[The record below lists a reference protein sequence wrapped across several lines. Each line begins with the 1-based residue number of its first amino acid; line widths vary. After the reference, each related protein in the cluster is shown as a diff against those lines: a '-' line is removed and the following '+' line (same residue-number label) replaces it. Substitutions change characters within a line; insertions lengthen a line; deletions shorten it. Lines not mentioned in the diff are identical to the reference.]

1 MSVPVSPTPSS
12 TTISGSRAVPLTEL
26 AEKSQIVLSDKPRL
40 INVTHQIPYACTLL
54 DRTAHASP
62 SINGGTSSGLTPGA
76 GSPPANR
83 RSSYIALRQQHQ
95 ATVAAAA
102 AAAVAQ
108 QQQQQQQ
115 SQAAGGGN
123 GSDPSSPV
131 GGCGYRPGAHEDGD
145 CLLEGR
151 RGHSALY
158 SGIMSLREDLETIQI
173 GWVGELADQDG
184 YVVPSKNLNE
194 SHKQAMKEKLWQK
207 DKVVPIFLDD
217 SRAAGHYEGYCKSG
231 KSLSLALFFSL
242 VLWPLFH
249 YILWDEATDG
259 RIEKKSWDDYVFV
272 NQQFADAI
280 VEQYQTGDIV
290 WIHDYHLMLVPHMLR
305 QKLPGAAIGVFIHAP
320 FPSSEI
326 FRCLPKRVEILNGLL
341 GANQIGFQ
349 TYSYARHFISC
360 CTRVNGYES
369 TPRGVDAMGS
379 TVWVGTFPIGI
390 DAERV
395 ERQRK
400 AAGVLPKMDA
410 IRKTYKGKR
419 IIVGRDK
426 LDLVKGVQQKL
437 QAFEKFLND
446 YPEMQGEVVLI
457 QVTSPP
463 LVENPKLEAKI
474 AELVAHINGTYG
486 SLNFTPV
493 HHYHQHIDR
502 DEYYALLS
510 VADIGLI
517 TSVRDGMNTTSLEY
531 IMCQSENHG
540 PLILSE
546 FTGTAGSLGGA
557 LMVNPWDY
565 QGVAK
570 VIYDALNLSEEY
582 KLLRHNQLHKHVLSH
597 TAQFWAKNF
606 IAELTLNVG
615 TGEQSAPTPYLDL
628 YTITDQ
634 YHKAKKRL
642 LMFDYDGTL
651 TPIRKTPG
659 AAVPQEH
666 MLKALTALC
675 ADPKNIVWVI
685 SGRDQKVLEDWLGH
699 IPNLGFSAEHGSF
712 MRQPGGQKWINLT
725 ESLDMGWKNDVIEI
739 FTYYTERT
747 QGSFTWH
754 YRMADP
760 EFGAFQAK
768 ECQNH
773 LENAVLSKLPVE
785 ILVGKKNLEVRPTI
799 VNKGEIVKRLLAQHP
814 EVEFVMCAGDDK
826 TDEDMFRALV
836 GPNNNHNNSNNAAA
850 AARRNSNTVV
860 EPYSDKLVAETAE
873 KIANATLAHSW
884 EHSPVM
890 PHLKL
895 SSSHLINGLAPGV
908 QDATHL
914 VPPHPAGTHP
924 TVDNTSTSTS
934 SSGSSSLAPSSSS
947 AGGLSR
953 SSISSQGS
961 TGSFSGSSNSNSN
974 RFSVTIGHALKKTLA
989 NWHVTSPEE
998 LIRVLGILSGA
1009 VDS

>member
-1 MSVPVSPTPSS
+1 MSMPVSPAPSS
-12 TTISGSRAVPLTEL
+12 TTINGGSRVVPLSEL
-26 AEKSQIVLSDKPRL
+26 AETSQIILSDKPRL
-40 INVTHQIPYACTLL
+40 INVTHQIPYACTLI
-54 DRTAHASP
+54 DRTAHYSP
-62 SINGGTSSGLTPGA
+62 SINGSGLGGSGSGGLGSPSSS

-83 RSSYIALRQQHQ
+83 RSSYISLRQQHQ
-95 ATVAAAA
+95 AAVAAAA
-102 AAAVAQ
+102 AAKSLASSGATAGTDPTTTG
-108 QQQQQQQ
+108 
-115 SQAAGGGN
+115 AAT
-123 GSDPSSPV
+123 PEATTATTPA
-131 GGCGYRPGAHEDGD
+131 PGAHEDGD
-145 CLLEGR
+145 CTLEGR

-158 SGIMSLREDLETIQI
+158 SGIMSLRKDLETIQI

-184 YVVPSKNLNE
+184 YIVPSKNLNE
-194 SHKQAMKEKLWQK
+194 SHKRAMKEKLWAK

-217 SRAAGHYEGYCKSG
+217 SRAAGHYEGYCKS
-231 KSLSLALFFSL
+231 

-280 VEQYQTGDIV
+280 FEQYQTGDIV
-290 WIHDYHLMLVPHMLR
+290 WIHDYHLLLVPHMLR

-400 AAGVLPKMDA
+400 AAEVLPKMDA

-463 LVENPKLEAKI
+463 LVESPKLEAKI
-474 AELVAHINGTYG
+474 AEQVAHINGTYG

-531 IMCQSENHG
+531 IMYQQENHG

-546 FTGTAGSLGGA
+546 FTGTAGSLSGA
-557 LMVNPWDY
+557 MMVNPWDY

-570 VIYDALNLSEEY
+570 VIYDALNLSEED
-582 KLLRHNQLHKHVLSH
+582 KISRHNQLHKHVITH
-597 TAQFWAKNF
+597 TAQYWAKTF
-606 IAELTLNVG
+606 IAELILNVG
-615 TGEQSAPTPYLDL
+615 TGEQSTPTPYLDL
-628 YTITDQ
+628 PIITDQ

-642 LMFDYDGTL
+642 LMFDYD
-651 TPIRKTPG
+651 
-659 AAVPQEH
+659 
-666 MLKALTALC
+666 
-675 ADPKNIVWVI
+675 
-685 SGRDQKVLEDWLGH
+685 
-699 IPNLGFSAEHGSF
+699 
-712 MRQPGGQKWINLT
+712 
-725 ESLDMGWKNDVIEI
+725 
-739 FTYYTERT
+739 
-747 QGSFTWH
+747 
-754 YRMADP
+754 
-760 EFGAFQAK
+760 
-768 ECQNH
+768 
-773 LENAVLSKLPVE
+773 
-785 ILVGKKNLEVRPTI
+785 
-799 VNKGEIVKRLLAQHP
+799 
-814 EVEFVMCAGDDK
+814 
-826 TDEDMFRALV
+826 
-836 GPNNNHNNSNNAAA
+836 
-850 AARRNSNTVV
+850 
-860 EPYSDKLVAETAE
+860 
-873 KIANATLAHSW
+873 
-884 EHSPVM
+884 
-890 PHLKL
+890 
-895 SSSHLINGLAPGV
+895 
-908 QDATHL
+908 
-914 VPPHPAGTHP
+914 
-924 TVDNTSTSTS
+924 
-934 SSGSSSLAPSSSS
+934 
-947 AGGLSR
+947 
-953 SSISSQGS
+953 
-961 TGSFSGSSNSNSN
+961 
-974 RFSVTIGHALKKTLA
+974 
-989 NWHVTSPEE
+989 
-998 LIRVLGILSGA
+998 
-1009 VDS
+1009 

>member
-1 MSVPVSPTPSS
+1 MSSITFHSSSS
-12 TTISGSRAVPLTEL
+12 TNSLSTPRAVPLTEL
-26 AEKSQIVLSDKPRL
+26 AETAQIVLSAKPRL
-40 INVTHQIPYACTLL
+40 INVTHQIPYACTVV
-54 DRTAHASP
+54 DRTSSSNTHAS
-62 SINGGTSSGLTPGA
+62 SGT
-76 GSPPANR
+76 GSPPNR
-83 RSSYIALRQQHQ
+83 RSSYIAPRQQASQ
-95 ATVAAAA
+95 PLGTDGSTDAT
-102 AAAVAQ
+102 
-108 QQQQQQQ
+108 
-115 SQAAGGGN
+115 SC
-123 GSDPSSPV
+123 SSHP
-131 GGCGYRPGAHEDGD
+131 DGD
-145 CLLEGR
+145 CILEQR

-158 SGIMSLREDLETIQI
+158 SGIMSLRNDLETIQI

-184 YVVPSKNLNE
+184 YVVPSNKLTE
-194 SHKQAMKEKLWQK
+194 SHRLAMKEKLWNK
-207 DKVVPIFLDD
+207 EKVVPIFLED
-217 SRAAGHYEGYCKSG
+217 SRAAGHYEGYCKTG
-231 KSLSLALFFSL
+231 KSLSWSLPFF
-242 VLWPLFH
+242 LWPLFH

-259 RIEKKSWDDYVFV
+259 RIEKKNWDDYVFV

-280 VEQYQTGDIV
+280 VEQYKPGDIV
-290 WIHDYHLMLVPHMLR
+290 WIHDYHLLLVPHMLR
-305 QKLPGAAIGVFIHAP
+305 QKLPSAAIGVFIHAP

-369 TPRGVDAMGS
+369 TPRGVDALGS

-400 AAGVLPKMDA
+400 APGVLPKMDA

-446 YPEMQGEVVLI
+446 YPDMQGEVVLI

-463 LVENPKLEAKI
+463 LVENSKLEAKI

-531 IMCQSENHG
+531 IMCQQENHG

-557 LMVNPWDY
+557 MMVNPWDY

-570 VIYDALNLSEEY
+570 VIYDALHLSEAD
-582 KLLRHNQLHKHVLSH
+582 KLVRHNQLHKHVLSH
-597 TAQFWAKNF
+597 TAQYWAKNF
-606 IAELTLNVG
+606 ISELILNVG
-615 TGEQSAPTPYLDL
+615 TWDQSTPTPYLDL
-628 YTITDQ
+628 SVITDR
-634 YHKAKKRL
+634 YRKAKKRL

-666 MLKALTALC
+666 MLKALTALA
-675 ADPKNIVWVI
+675 ADPKNIVWII
-685 SGRDQKVLEDWLGH
+685 SGRDQKVLEEWLGD
-699 IPNLGFSAEHGSF
+699 IENLGFSAEHGSF
-712 MRQPGGQKWINLT
+712 MRQPGSKKWVNLT
-725 ESLDMGWKNDVIEI
+725 ESMDMGWKNDVIEI

-747 QGSFTWH
+747 QGSFIEHKRSSLTWH

-785 ILVGKKNLEVRPTI
+785 ILVGKKNLEVRPTM

-814 EVEFVMCAGDDK
+814 DVEFVACAGDDK
-826 TDEDMFRALV
+826 TDEDMFRAMA
-836 GPNNNHNNSNNAAA
+836 GQSNSQANNN
-850 AARRNSNTVV
+850 RREQNNTVV
-860 EPYSDKLVAETAE
+860 ESYNDDLMAETAA
-873 KIANATLAHSW
+873 KIAQATL
-884 EHSPVM
+884 EHS
-890 PHLKL
+890 H
-895 SSSHLINGLAPGV
+895 S
-908 QDATHL
+908 
-914 VPPHPAGTHP
+914 P
-924 TVDNTSTSTS
+924 TVPHAHVHGHANGQTNGYIAHHGAHLHPPTPTTP
-934 SSGSSSLAPSSSS
+934 APQTPSSSS
-947 AGGLSR
+947 TSTTSPRGAAGEHF
-953 SSISSQGS
+953 SI
-961 TGSFSGSSNSNSN
+961 
-974 RFSVTIGHALKKTLA
+974 TIGHALKKTLA

-998 LIRVLGILSGA
+998 LIRVLGILSG
-1009 VDS
+1009 VIDN

>member
-1 MSVPVSPTPSS
+1 MSSIATFHSTSS
-12 TTISGSRAVPLTEL
+12 TSSLSFPKVVPLTEL
-26 AEKSQIVLSDKPRL
+26 PETAQIVLSERPRL
-40 INVTHQIPYACTLL
+40 INVTHQIPFACTLI
-54 DRTAHASP
+54 DRTGQASSTGP
-62 SINGGTSSGLTPGA
+62 NGNPLLSNGA
-76 GSPPANR
+76 GSPTNR
-83 RSSYIALRQQHQ
+83 RSSFAVPRHP
-95 ATVAAAA
+95 AA
-102 AAAVAQ
+102 
-108 QQQQQQQ
+108 
-115 SQAAGGGN
+115 
-123 GSDPSSPV
+123 SSPPV
-131 GGCGYRPGAHEDGD
+131 DTINSTVNGVNCANGLDGTSEIDGD
-145 CLLEGR
+145 CILEAR
-151 RGHSALY
+151 RGHSAMY
-158 SGIMSLREDLETIQI
+158 SGILSLSKDYETVQI
-173 GWVGELADQDG
+173 GWVGEIADQDG
-184 YVVPSKNLNE
+184 YIVPSKNLTE
-194 SHKQAMKEKLWQK
+194 KHKQNLKDKLWERE
-207 DKVVPIFLDD
+207 KVVPIFLEDG
-217 SRAAGHYEGYCKSG
+217 RAAGHYEGYCKT
-231 KSLSLALFFSL
+231 

-249 YILWDEATDG
+249 YLLWDEATDG
-259 RIEKKSWDDYVFV
+259 RQEKKNWDDYVFV

-280 VEQYQTGDIV
+280 VEQYQPGDVV
-290 WIHDYHLMLVPHMLR
+290 WIHDYHLLLVPHMLR

-326 FRCLPKRVEILNGLL
+326 FRCLPKRVEVLNGLL

-400 AAGVLPKMDA
+400 APGVLPKMEA

-446 YPEMQGEVVLI
+446 YPEMQGQVVLI

-531 IMCQSENHG
+531 IMCQNENYG

-557 LMVNPWDY
+557 MMVNPWDY
-565 QGVAK
+565 QGVAR
-570 VIYDALNLSEEY
+570 VIYDALNLTQED
-582 KLLRHNQLHKHVLSH
+582 KFARHNQLHKHVLAH

-606 IAELTLNVG
+606 ISELILNVG
-615 TGEQSAPTPYLDL
+615 TWDQSTPTPHLDQGL
-628 YTITDQ
+628 IVEKYNS
-634 YHKAKKRL
+634 AKKRL

-666 MLKALTALC
+666 MLKALTAL
-675 ADPKNIVWVI
+675 ANDPNNVVWVI
-685 SGRDQKVLEDWLGH
+685 SGRDQKVLEEWLGEVE
-699 IPNLGFSAEHGSF
+699 NLGFSAEHGSF
-712 MRQPGGQKWINLT
+712 MRQPGSKKWINLT
-725 ESLDMGWKNDVIEI
+725 ESLDMSWKSDVIEI

-747 QGSFTWH
+747 QGSFIEHKRSSLTWH
-754 YRMADP
+754 FRMADP

-799 VNKGEIVKRLLAQHP
+799 VNKGEIVKRLLIQHP
-814 EVEFVMCAGDDK
+814 DAEFVLCAGDDK
-826 TDEDMFRALV
+826 TDEDMFRALA
-836 GPNNNHNNSNNAAA
+836 GNGGAAA
-850 AARRNSNTVV
+850 QRRESINGNNRAIL
-860 EPYSDKLVAETAE
+860 EPFTDELVAATAA
-873 KIANATLAHSW
+873 KIAHATFR
-884 EHSPVM
+884 HSPVQA
-890 PHLKL
+890 PLTPLGSKGHLG
-895 SSSHLINGLAPGV
+895 SQSNG
-908 QDATHL
+908 
-914 VPPHPAGTHP
+914 
-924 TVDNTSTSTS
+924 
-934 SSGSSSLAPSSSS
+934 SGSSSQLKAPTPDSVATSQQPLGPGSVVNVGS
-947 AGGLSR
+947 VGL
-953 SSISSQGS
+953 QGS
-961 TGSFSGSSNSNSN
+961 LAHLANEHFSI
-974 RFSVTIGHALKKTLA
+974 TIGHALKKTLA

-998 LIRVLGILSGA
+998 LIRVLGILSG
-1009 VDS
+1009 VTQP

>member
-1 MSVPVSPTPSS
+1 MSSSIATCHSTSS
-12 TTISGSRAVPLTEL
+12 TSSLSARPAVPLTMLPET
-26 AEKSQIVLSDKPRL
+26 AQVVLSAKPRL
-40 INVTHQIPYACTLL
+40 INVTHQIPYACTLI
-54 DRTAHASP
+54 DRTSLSCNANGIP
-62 SINGGTSSGLTPGA
+62 GGTNGPSSPI
-76 GSPPANR
+76 NR
-83 RSSYIALRQQHQ
+83 RSSIGVLRQP
-95 ATVAAAA
+95 
-102 AAAVAQ
+102 AAVSPPINTQDSAD
-108 QQQQQQQ
+108 
-115 SQAAGGGN
+115 AATK
-123 GSDPSSPV
+123 GS
-131 GGCGYRPGAHEDGD
+131 GTAGRALEDGD
-145 CLLEGR
+145 CILEPR
-151 RGHSALY
+151 RGHSAMY
-158 SGIMSLREDLETIQI
+158 SGIMSLNKDLETIQI

-184 YVVPSKNLNE
+184 YIVPSKSLTE
-194 SHKQAMKEKLWQK
+194 KHKQSLKNKLWQQA
-207 DKVVPIFLDD
+207 KVVPIFLED
-217 SRAAGHYEGYCKSG
+217 SRAAGHYEGYCKT
-231 KSLSLALFFSL
+231 

-249 YILWDEATDG
+249 YLLWEEATDG
-259 RIEKKSWDDYVFV
+259 RIETKNWDDYVAV
-272 NQQFADAI
+272 NQTFTDAI
-280 VEQYQTGDIV
+280 VEQYQPGDIV
-290 WIHDYHLMLVPHMLR
+290 WIHDYHLLLVPHMLR

-326 FRCLPKRVEILNGLL
+326 FRCLPKRVEVLNGLL

-400 AAGVLPKMDA
+400 APGVLPKMDA

-565 QGVAK
+565 QGVAR
-570 VIYDALNLSEEY
+570 VIYDALNLTEED
-582 KLLRHNQLHKHVLSH
+582 KIARHSQLHKHVLSH
-597 TAQFWAKNF
+597 TAQFWAKSF
-606 IAELTLNVG
+606 ISELILNVG
-615 TGEQSAPTPYLDL
+615 TWDQSTPTPYLDTSIMVDE
-628 YTITDQ
+628 Y
-634 YHKAKKRL
+634 KSAKKRL

-666 MLKALTALC
+666 MLKALTAL
-675 ADPKNIVWVI
+675 AKDPNNVVWVI
-685 SGRDQKVLEDWLGH
+685 SGRDQNVLEEWLGG
-699 IPNLGFSAEHGSF
+699 IENLGFSAEHGSF
-712 MRQPGGQKWINLT
+712 MRQPGSKKWVNLT
-725 ESLDMGWKNDVIEI
+725 ESLDMSWKNDVIEI

-747 QGSFTWH
+747 QGSFIEHKRSSLTWH

-785 ILVGKKNLEVRPTI
+785 ILVGKKNLEVRPTV
-799 VNKGEIVKRLLAQHP
+799 VNKGEIVKRLLSQHP
-814 EVEFVMCAGDDK
+814 EAEFVLCAGDDK
-826 TDEDMFRALV
+826 TDEDMFRALA
-836 GPNNNHNNSNNAAA
+836 GLSNNGNGSRRESLQARSANEPGKDELAAVAAVAAA
-850 AARRNSNTVV
+850 
-860 EPYSDKLVAETAE
+860 KLAEAE
-873 KIANATLAHSW
+873 IERSL
-884 EHSPVM
+884 EHSPNVLNRQNNLN
-890 PHLKL
+890 PNGISQTQNGTNLKPSGTISADAALQVQL
-895 SSSHLINGLAPGV
+895 SAP
-908 QDATHL
+908 DSIT
-914 VPPHPAGTHP
+914 
-924 TVDNTSTSTS
+924 
-934 SSGSSSLAPSSSS
+934 SLATLNTQGYNYTLASVHF
-947 AGGLSR
+947 
-953 SSISSQGS
+953 SI
-961 TGSFSGSSNSNSN
+961 
-974 RFSVTIGHALKKTLA
+974 TIGHALKKTLA

-998 LIRVLGILSGA
+998 LIRALGIMSGV
-1009 VDS
+1009 VDV

>member
-1 MSVPVSPTPSS
+1 MSVPVSPALSS
-12 TTISGSRAVPLTEL
+12 TTINGGSRAVPLTEL
-26 AEKSQIVLSDKPRL
+26 AETSQIILSDKPRL
-40 INVTHQIPYACTLL
+40 INVTHQIPYACTLI
-54 DRTAHASP
+54 DRSAHQIPSMNGSGFGGSGNGGMGSSSSAVSP
-62 SINGGTSSGLTPGA
+62 S
-76 GSPPANR
+76 ANR
-83 RSSYIALRQQHQ
+83 RSSYIYLRQQHQ
-95 ATVAAAA
+95 AAAAA
-102 AAAVAQ
+102 AK
-108 QQQQQQQ
+108 
-115 SQAAGGGN
+115 SQASAGATTET
-123 GSDPSSPV
+123 DPTTDSSSAAGAGATTPS
-131 GGCGYRPGAHEDGD
+131 PGAHEDGD
-145 CLLEGR
+145 CILEGR

-158 SGIMSLREDLETIQI
+158 SGIMSLRKDLETIQI

-184 YVVPSKNLNE
+184 YIVPSKNLNE
-194 SHKQAMKEKLWQK
+194 SHKQAMRDKLWAK

-217 SRAAGHYEGYCKSG
+217 SRAAGHYEGYCKS
-231 KSLSLALFFSL
+231 

-280 VEQYQTGDIV
+280 VEQYQIGDIV
-290 WIHDYHLMLVPHMLR
+290 WIHDYHLLLVPHMLR

-410 IRKTYKGKR
+410 IRNTYKDKR

-446 YPEMQGEVVLI
+446 YPEMHGEVVLI

-474 AELVAHINGTYG
+474 AEQVAHINGTYG

-493 HHYHQHIDR
+493 HHYHQHIDQ

-531 IMCQSENHG
+531 IMCQQENYG

-546 FTGTAGSLGGA
+546 FTGTAGSLSGA
-557 LMVNPWDY
+557 MMVNPWDY

-570 VIYDALNLSEEY
+570 VIYDALKLSEGDKIY
-582 KLLRHNQLHKHVLSH
+582 RHNQLHKHVLSH
-597 TAQFWAKNF
+597 TAQYWAKNF
-606 IAELTLNVG
+606 IAELILNVG
-615 TGEQSAPTPYLDL
+615 TGEQSTPTPYLDL
-628 YTITDQ
+628 NGITDQ

-666 MLKALTALC
+666 MLKALTAMC

-685 SGRDQKVLEDWLGH
+685 SGRDQKVLEEWLGH

-712 MRQPGGQKWINLT
+712 MRQPGSQKWVNLT

-739 FTYYTERT
+739 FTYYSERT
-747 QGSFTWH
+747 QGSFIEHKRSSLTWH

-799 VNKGEIVKRLLAQHP
+799 VNKGEIVKRLLGQHP
-814 EVEFVMCAGDDK
+814 DVEFVMCAGDDK
-826 TDEDMFRALV
+826 TDEDMFRALA
-836 GPNNNHNNSNNAAA
+836 GPNNNNNASAA
-850 AARRNSNTVV
+850 HKNSNTVV
-860 EPYSDKLVAETAE
+860 EPYNDELVAVTAE
-873 KIANATLAHSW
+873 KIANATFAHSR

-890 PHLKL
+890 PHVHL
-895 SSSHLINGLAPGV
+895 SSGHVANGLVPGV
-908 QDATHL
+908 QDSTYL
-914 VPPHPAGTHP
+914 MPPHHPGTP
-924 TVDNTSTSTS
+924 VTPETTTSGSLTP
-934 SSGSSSLAPSSSS
+934 SSSLSTSD
-947 AGGLSR
+947 LSR
-953 SSISSQGS
+953 ASISSQGS
-961 TGSFSGSSNSNSN
+961 TGSYSGGINNN
-974 RFSVTIGHALKKTLA
+974 GGYNGERFSITIGHALKKTLA

-998 LIRVLGILSGA
+998 LIRVLGILSGT
-1009 VDS
+1009 VDL

>member
-1 MSVPVSPTPSS
+1 
-12 TTISGSRAVPLTEL
+12 
-26 AEKSQIVLSDKPRL
+26 
-40 INVTHQIPYACTLL
+40 
-54 DRTAHASP
+54 
-62 SINGGTSSGLTPGA
+62 
-76 GSPPANR
+76 
-83 RSSYIALRQQHQ
+83 
-95 ATVAAAA
+95 
-102 AAAVAQ
+102 
-108 QQQQQQQ
+108 
-115 SQAAGGGN
+115 
-123 GSDPSSPV
+123 
-131 GGCGYRPGAHEDGD
+131 
-145 CLLEGR
+145 
-151 RGHSALY
+151 
-158 SGIMSLREDLETIQI
+158 
-173 GWVGELADQDG
+173 
-184 YVVPSKNLNE
+184 
-194 SHKQAMKEKLWQK
+194 
-207 DKVVPIFLDD
+207 
-217 SRAAGHYEGYCKSG
+217 
-231 KSLSLALFFSL
+231 
-242 VLWPLFH
+242 
-249 YILWDEATDG
+249 ATDG
-259 RIEKKSWDDYVFV
+259 RVEKKNWDDYVFV

-280 VEQYQTGDIV
+280 VEQYQPGDIV
-290 WIHDYHLMLVPHMLR
+290 WIHDYHLLLVPHLLR

-326 FRCLPKRVEILNGLL
+326 FRCLPKRVEVLNGLL

-400 AAGVLPKMDA
+400 APGVLPKIEA
-410 IRKTYKGKR
+410 LRKTYKGKR

-437 QAFEKFLND
+437 HAFEKFLND

-531 IMCQSENHG
+531 IMCQKENHG

-565 QGVAK
+565 QGVAR
-570 VIYDALNLSEEY
+570 VIYDALHLSEED
-582 KLLRHNQLHKHVLSH
+582 KRARHSQLHNHVLSH
-597 TAQFWAKNF
+597 TAQYWAKNF
-606 IAELTLNVG
+606 ISELILNAS
-615 TGEQSAPTPYLDL
+615 TWDQSTPTPYLDL
-628 YTITDQ
+628 NIITDK
-634 YHKAKKRL
+634 YRSAKKRL

-666 MLKALTALC
+666 MLKALQAL
-675 ADPKNIVWVI
+675 ASDPNNVVWVI
-685 SGRDQKVLEDWLGH
+685 SGRDQKVLEEWLGEVE
-699 IPNLGFSAEHGSF
+699 NLGFSAEHGSF
-712 MRQPGGQKWINLT
+712 MRQPRSKKWVNLT
-725 ESLDMGWKNDVIEI
+725 ESLDMSWKNDVIEI

-747 QGSFTWH
+747 QGSFIEHKRSSLTWH

-799 VNKGEIVKRLLAQHP
+799 VNKGEIVKRLLNQHP
-814 EVEFVMCAGDDK
+814 EAEFVLCAGDDK
-826 TDEDMFRALV
+826 TDEDMFRALAGSGNSGGGNNRRESLKNRAIIEPYNDALV
-836 GPNNNHNNSNNAAA
+836 AATAAKIAEATRQQSRELAPPIPHRQDSSGPHGIAKAPNGAHLRPPAPFTTKINSANNDSNAATTPI
-850 AARRNSNTVV
+850 S
-860 EPYSDKLVAETAE
+860 PSGP
-873 KIANATLAHSW
+873 AT
-884 EHSPVM
+884 
-890 PHLKL
+890 
-895 SSSHLINGLAPGV
+895 PGSI
-908 QDATHL
+908 
-914 VPPHPAGTHP
+914 
-924 TVDNTSTSTS
+924 TSLT
-934 SSGSSSLAPSSSS
+934 
-947 AGGLSR
+947 
-953 SSISSQGS
+953 SISSQGS
-961 TGSFSGSSNSNSN
+961 NSNLTN
-974 RFSVTIGHALKKTLA
+974 EHFSITIGHALKKTLA

-998 LIRVLGILSGA
+998 LIRVLGILSGTIDA
-1009 VDS
+1009 

>member
-1 MSVPVSPTPSS
+1 MSSTNSPTASK
-12 TTISGSRAVPLTEL
+12 AVPLTEL
-26 AEKSQIVLSDKPRL
+26 AETGQIILSDKPRL
-40 INVTHQIPYACTLL
+40 INVTHQIPYSCTLI
-54 DRTAHASP
+54 DRTPSHLASAAG
-62 SINGGTSSGLTPGA
+62 SASSGNCPV
-76 GSPPANR
+76 SPCVNR
-83 RSSYIALRQQHQ
+83 RASNIAPRPH
-95 ATVAAAA
+95 ATSH
-102 AAAVAQ
+102 
-108 QQQQQQQ
+108 
-115 SQAAGGGN
+115 SQLHENDITTPPSASV
-123 GSDPSSPV
+123 SDRSLLSVSPD
-131 GGCGYRPGAHEDGD
+131 PNASALPNED
-145 CLLEGR
+145 CILEQR

-158 SGIMSLREDLETIQI
+158 SGVMSLRDTMEMIQI
-173 GWVGELADQDG
+173 GWVGELADRDG
-184 YVVPSKNLNE
+184 YVVPSKNLTE
-194 SHKQAMKEKLWQK
+194 SHKVNLKDKLWQK
-207 DKVVPIFLDD
+207 EKIVPIFLED
-217 SRAAGHYEGYCKSG
+217 SRAAGHYEGYCKT
-231 KSLSLALFFSL
+231 

-249 YILWDEATDG
+249 YILWDVATDG
-259 RIEKKSWDDYVFV
+259 RIEEKSWDDYVFV
-272 NQQFADAI
+272 NQQFANTV
-280 VEQYQTGDIV
+280 VEHYRKGDII
-290 WIHDYHLMLVPHMLR
+290 WIHDYHLLLVPHMVR
-305 QKLPGAAIGVFIHAP
+305 QKLPSAAIGVFIHAP

-341 GANQIGFQ
+341 GANQVGFQ

-400 AAGVLPKMDA
+400 APGVLPKMDA

-474 AELVAHINGTYG
+474 AELVAHINGIYG

-510 VADIGLI
+510 IADIGLI

-570 VIYDALNLSEEY
+570 VIYDALNLSEED
-582 KLLRHNQLHKHVLSH
+582 KIIRHNQLRKHVLGH
-597 TAQFWAKNF
+597 TAQIWAKSF
-606 IAELTLNVG
+606 IAELTLNAG
-615 TGEQSAPTPYLDL
+615 TWDQSAPTPYLDDSI
-628 YTITDQ
+628 ITNQ
-634 YHKAKKRL
+634 YRKAKRRL

-666 MLKALTALC
+666 MLKALTALA
-675 ADPKNIVWVI
+675 ADPNNIVWVI
-685 SGRDQKVLEDWLGH
+685 SGRDQKVLDEWLGGVE
-699 IPNLGFSAEHGSF
+699 NLGFSAEHGSF
-712 MRQPGGQKWINLT
+712 MRQPGSKKWVNLT

-747 QGSFTWH
+747 QGSFIEHKRSSVTWH

-814 EVEFVMCAGDDK
+814 DVEFVMCAGDDK
-826 TDEDMFRALV
+826 TDEDMFRAL
-836 GPNNNHNNSNNAAA
+836 A
-850 AARRNSNTVV
+850 
-860 EPYSDKLVAETAE
+860 
-873 KIANATLAHSW
+873 
-884 EHSPVM
+884 
-890 PHLKL
+890 
-895 SSSHLINGLAPGV
+895 
-908 QDATHL
+908 
-914 VPPHPAGTHP
+914 
-924 TVDNTSTSTS
+924 
-934 SSGSSSLAPSSSS
+934 
-947 AGGLSR
+947 
-953 SSISSQGS
+953 
-961 TGSFSGSSNSNSN
+961 GSSNSNSGRKN
-974 RFSVTIGHALKKTLA
+974 SSTIIEPYNDDLVAETAAKLAQANFDDLKHLSTIQHLHLSTNLNSSAGGQVVQKLCAANTNDSSLVIESVTTSAVPSMGFSESSQVSPSSYLENHEHFSITIGHALKKTLA

-998 LIRVLGILSGA
+998 LIRILGILSGTIDA
-1009 VDS
+1009 

>member
-1 MSVPVSPTPSS
+1 MSSALHSS
-12 TTISGSRAVPLTEL
+12 SSAHSLSNARVVPLTEL
-26 AEKSQIVLSDKPRL
+26 AETSQIVLSTKPRL
-40 INVTHQIPYACTLL
+40 INVTHQIPYTCTLI
-54 DRTAHASP
+54 DRPPTVASTSASAAASGAHASV
-62 SINGGTSSGLTPGA
+62 
-76 GSPPANR
+76 GSPPINR
-83 RSSYIALRQQHQ
+83 RSPGTAPRPHPTAAHSHP
-95 ATVAAAA
+95 ATANDTA
-102 AAAVAQ
+102 
-108 QQQQQQQ
+108 
-115 SQAAGGGN
+115 
-123 GSDPSSPV
+123 SDPLEP
-131 GGCGYRPGAHEDGD
+131 PTAATDGAAQETDFI
-145 CLLEGR
+145 LEQR

-158 SGIMSLREDLETIQI
+158 SGVMSLGKDLETIQI

-184 YVVPSKNLNE
+184 YVVPCKNVTE
-194 SHKQAMKEKLWQK
+194 SRRAALKEQLWQK
-207 DKVVPIFLDD
+207 EKVVPLFLED
-217 SRAAGHYEGYCKSG
+217 SCAAGHYEGYCKT
-231 KSLSLALFFSL
+231 

-259 RIEKKSWDDYVFV
+259 RLEKKNWDDYVSV
-272 NQQFADAI
+272 NQQFADA
-280 VEQYQTGDIV
+280 VFEQYQTGDIV
-290 WIHDYHLMLVPHMLR
+290 WIHDYHLLLVPHMLR

-400 AAGVLPKMDA
+400 SPGVLPKMEA

-546 FTGTAGSLGGA
+546 FTGTAGSLSGA
-557 LMVNPWDY
+557 MMVNPWDY
-565 QGVAK
+565 QGVAR
-570 VIYDALNLSEEY
+570 VIYDALNLSAKD
-582 KLLRHNQLHKHVLSH
+582 KLARHNQLHKHVISH

-615 TGEQSAPTPYLDL
+615 TWDQSTPTPYLDVN
-628 YTITDQ
+628 TITDR
-634 YHKAKKRL
+634 YRTAKKRL

-666 MLKALTALC
+666 MLKALTALA

-685 SGRDQKVLEDWLGH
+685 SGRDQKVLEEWLGH
-699 IPNLGFSAEHGSF
+699 IGNLGFSAEHGSF
-712 MRQPGGQKWINLT
+712 MRQPGSKKWINLT
-725 ESLDMGWKNDVIEI
+725 ESLDMSWKNDVIEI

-747 QGSFTWH
+747 QGSFIEHKRSSLTWH

-760 EFGAFQAK
+760 EWGAFQAK

-773 LENAVLSKLPVE
+773 LEGAVLSKLPVE

-799 VNKGEIVKRLLAQHP
+799 VNKGEIVKRLLSQHP
-814 EVEFVMCAGDDK
+814 DVEFVMCAGDDK
-826 TDEDMFRALV
+826 TDEDMFRALA
-836 GPNNNHNNSNNAAA
+836 GPNNNNNSSSSSALGGV
-850 AARRNSNTVV
+850 SNGSQNDVNVGPSTVV
-860 EPYSDKLVAETAE
+860 EPYSDDLVAETAAKLRE
-873 KIANATLAHSW
+873 AALQHSKEHASSAPHGHTSTNGLTLAVQDGPS
-884 EHSPVM
+884 
-890 PHLKL
+890 LKPTA
-895 SSSHLINGLAPGV
+895 SVVNGVVTAISTPQINGF
-908 QDATHL
+908 
-914 VPPHPAGTHP
+914 
-924 TVDNTSTSTS
+924 
-934 SSGSSSLAPSSSS
+934 
-947 AGGLSR
+947 SR
-953 SSISSQGS
+953 EHFSI
-961 TGSFSGSSNSNSN
+961 
-974 RFSVTIGHALKKTLA
+974 TIGHALKKTLA

-998 LIRVLGILSGA
+998 LIRVLGILAGTI
-1009 VDS
+1009 DP

>member
-1 MSVPVSPTPSS
+1 MAAPLPASS
-12 TTISGSRAVPLTEL
+12 SFSHAVYNSKVVPLTDLPETG
-26 AEKSQIVLSDKPRL
+26 QIILSTKPRL
-40 INVTHQIPYACTLL
+40 INLTHQIPYACTLL
-54 DRTAHASP
+54 DRKDSSNPPGTITGSTTTTASSTAASS
-62 SINGGTSSGLTPGA
+62 SIH
-76 GSPPANR
+76 R
-83 RSSYIALRQQHQ
+83 RSSCIASHPHALPTQDAASTSSS
-95 ATVAAAA
+95 AT
-102 AAAVAQ
+102 
-108 QQQQQQQ
+108 
-115 SQAAGGGN
+115 AG
-123 GSDPSSPV
+123 SYPE
-131 GGCGYRPGAHEDGD
+131 CGWTMEQ
-145 CLLEGR
+145 R

-158 SGIMSLREDLETIQI
+158 SGVKSLKRDLETIQI
-173 GWVGELADQDG
+173 GWVGEIADQDG
-184 YVVPSKNLNE
+184 YVVPSKNLTE
-194 SHKQAMKEKLWQK
+194 SHKQALQNELWHKER
-207 DKVVPIFLDD
+207 VVPIFMDD
-217 SRAAGHYEGYCKSG
+217 SRAAGHYEGYCKT
-231 KSLSLALFFSL
+231 

-259 RIEKKSWDDYVFV
+259 RIEERNWDDYVFV
-272 NQQFADAI
+272 NQQFANA
-280 VEQYQTGDIV
+280 VVKQYQPGDIV
-290 WIHDYHLMLVPHMLR
+290 WIHDYHLLLVPHMVR
-305 QKLPGAAIGVFIHAP
+305 QQLPSAAIGVFIHAP

-349 TYSYARHFISC
+349 TYSYARHFISS

-400 AAGVLPKMDA
+400 APEVLPKMDA

-463 LVENPKLEAKI
+463 LVESPKLEAKI

-565 QGVAK
+565 QGVARG
-570 VIYDALNLSEEY
+570 IYDALHLSKED
-582 KLLRHNQLHKHVLSH
+582 KRARHNQLLNHVLSH
-597 TAQFWAKNF
+597 TAQIWAKSF
-606 IAELTLNVG
+606 IAELTLHAC
-615 TGEQSAPTPYLDL
+615 TWDQSTPTPYLDVS
-628 YTITDQ
+628 IIVDK
-634 YHKAKKRL
+634 YHRAKKRL

-666 MLKALTALC
+666 MLKALAALA

-685 SGRDQKVLEDWLGH
+685 SGRDQKVLEDWLGGVE
-699 IPNLGFSAEHGSF
+699 NLGFSAEHGSF
-712 MRQPGGQKWINLT
+712 MRQPGSKKWINLT
-725 ESLDMGWKNDVIEI
+725 ETLDMSWKTDVAEI

-747 QGSFTWH
+747 QGSFIEHKRSSLTWH
-754 YRMADP
+754 YRLADP

-799 VNKGEIVKRLLAQHP
+799 VNKGEIVKRLLSQHTD
-814 EVEFVMCAGDDK
+814 VEFVMCAGDDK
-826 TDEDMFRALV
+826 TDEDMFRALA
-836 GPNNNHNNSNNAAA
+836 GSNSAHGSILIGASEDA
-850 AARRNSNTVV
+850 SSLL
-860 EPYSDKLVAETAE
+860 EPYSPNLVAETAA
-873 KIANATLAHSW
+873 KIAEATLTHSR
-884 EHSPVM
+884 EHSPNTKHSRLSINGGPLAVQDESI
-890 PHLKL
+890 LKL
-895 SSSHLINGLAPGV
+895 SVMVSGDDTASSLSA
-908 QDATHL
+908 
-914 VPPHPAGTHP
+914 
-924 TVDNTSTSTS
+924 TS
-934 SSGSSSLAPSSSS
+934 SSTAAILDSSVESHGSSSQAV
-947 AGGLSR
+947 G
-953 SSISSQGS
+953 
-961 TGSFSGSSNSNSN
+961 NEH
-974 RFSVTIGHALKKTLA
+974 FSVTIGHALKKTLA

-998 LIRVLGILSGA
+998 LIRVLGILSGT
-1009 VDS
+1009 VDI

>member
-1 MSVPVSPTPSS
+1 
-12 TTISGSRAVPLTEL
+12 
-26 AEKSQIVLSDKPRL
+26 
-40 INVTHQIPYACTLL
+40 
-54 DRTAHASP
+54 
-62 SINGGTSSGLTPGA
+62 
-76 GSPPANR
+76 
-83 RSSYIALRQQHQ
+83 
-95 ATVAAAA
+95 
-102 AAAVAQ
+102 
-108 QQQQQQQ
+108 
-115 SQAAGGGN
+115 
-123 GSDPSSPV
+123 
-131 GGCGYRPGAHEDGD
+131 
-145 CLLEGR
+145 
-151 RGHSALY
+151 
-158 SGIMSLREDLETIQI
+158 MSLAQDWETIQI
-173 GWVGELADQDG
+173 GWVGEVADQDG
-184 YVVPSKNLNE
+184 YVVPSKNLTE
-194 SHKQAMKEKLWQK
+194 SHKQALKDKLWQQE
-207 DKVVPIFLDD
+207 KVVPIFLDD
-217 SRAAGHYEGYCKSG
+217 SRAA
-231 KSLSLALFFSL
+231 

-259 RIEKKSWDDYVFV
+259 RVEQKNWDDYVFV
-272 NQQFADAI
+272 NQQFADAV
-280 VEQYQTGDIV
+280 VEQYTPGDIV
-290 WIHDYHLMLVPHMLR
+290 WIHDYHLLLVPHMVR
-305 QKLPGAAIGVFIHAP
+305 QKLPGAAIG
-320 FPSSEI
+320 
-326 FRCLPKRVEILNGLL
+326 
-341 GANQIGFQ
+341 

-379 TVWVGTFPIGI
+379 TVWVGIFPIGI

-400 AAGVLPKMDA
+400 TLGVLPKMDA

-437 QAFEKFLND
+437 RAFEKFLSD

-463 LVENPKLEAKI
+463 LVENSKLEAKI
-474 AELVAHINGTYG
+474 AELVAQINGTYG

-557 LMVNPWDY
+557 MMVNPWDY
-565 QGVAK
+565 QGVAR
-570 VIYDALNLSEEY
+570 VIYDALHLSDED
-582 KLLRHNQLHKHVLSH
+582 KRTRHSLLKKHVLAH

-606 IAELTLNVG
+606 IKELILNVG
-615 TGEQSAPTPYLDL
+615 TWDQSTPTPYLDHNI
-628 YTITDQ
+628 ITDR
-634 YHKAKKRL
+634 YRKARKRL

-666 MLKALTALC
+666 MLKALRALV
-675 ADPKNIVWVI
+675 ADPNNIVWVI
-685 SGRDQKVLEDWLGH
+685 SGRDQVVLEEWLGGVG
-699 IPNLGFSAEHGSF
+699 NLGFSAEHGSF
-712 MRQPGGQKWINLT
+712 MRQPGSKKWVNLT
-725 ESLDMGWKNDVIEI
+725 ESLDMGWKNDVVEI

-747 QGSFTWH
+747 QGSFIEHKRSSLTWH

-799 VNKGEIVKRLLAQHP
+799 VNKGEIVKRLLSQHP
-814 EVEFVMCAGDDK
+814 DVEFVMCAGDDK
-826 TDEDMFRALV
+826 TDEDMFRALA
-836 GPNNNHNNSNNAAA
+836 GISNAHGANNTSHKSNS
-850 AARRNSNTVV
+850 SNGTVI
-860 EPYSDKLVAETAE
+860 EPYNDELVAETAA
-873 KIANATLAHSW
+873 KISQAHLAHSR
-884 EHSPVM
+884 EHSPAV
-890 PHLKL
+890 PHWQATA
-895 SSSHLINGLAPGV
+895 SGNTLAV
-908 QDATHL
+908 QDGPYLKPSVAVGPNAPST
-914 VPPHPAGTHP
+914 VPGITAETET
-924 TVDNTSTSTS
+924 TVPETS
-934 SSGSSSLAPSSSS
+934 SGPS
-947 AGGLSR
+947 AQAKEHF
-953 SSISSQGS
+953 SI
-961 TGSFSGSSNSNSN
+961 
-974 RFSVTIGHALKKTLA
+974 TIGHALKKTLA

-998 LIRVLGILSGA
+998 LIRVLGILSGVIEA
-1009 VDS
+1009 

>member
-1 MSVPVSPTPSS
+1 MSSPASPSS
-12 TTISGSRAVPLTEL
+12 SLNHTRVVPLTEL
-26 AEKSQIVLSDKPRL
+26 AETSQIILSKKPRL
-40 INVTHQIPYACTLL
+40 INVTHQIPYTCTLI
-54 DRTAHASP
+54 DKPSVSSSSSSSSAAPPVAS
-62 SINGGTSSGLTPGA
+62 SSTSTGP
-76 GSPPANR
+76 GSPPINR
-83 RSSYIALRQQHQ
+83 RSSYIAPRSHVSASA
-95 ATVAAAA
+95 ATT
-102 AAAVAQ
+102 AV
-108 QQQQQQQ
+108 
-115 SQAAGGGN
+115 
-123 GSDPSSPV
+123 DDTPSASTD
-131 GGCGYRPGAHEDGD
+131 ATDGD
-145 CLLEGR
+145 CILEHR

-158 SGIMSLREDLETIQI
+158 SGVMSLSKDLETIQI

-184 YVVPSKNLNE
+184 YVIPCKSLSE
-194 SHKQAMKEKLWQK
+194 SQRGSLKEKLWQK
-207 DKVVPIFLDD
+207 EKVVPIFLED
-217 SRAAGHYEGYCKSG
+217 S
-231 KSLSLALFFSL
+231 L
-242 VLWPLFH
+242 LWPLFH

-259 RIEKKSWDDYVFV
+259 RIESKNWDDYVIV
-272 NQQFADAI
+272 NQQFADA
-280 VEQYQTGDIV
+280 VLEQYRPGDI
-290 WIHDYHLMLVPHMLR
+290 
-305 QKLPGAAIGVFIHAP
+305 GA
-320 FPSSEI
+320 FP
-326 FRCLPKRVEILNGLL
+326 
-341 GANQIGFQ
+341 

-400 AAGVLPKMDA
+400 SPAVLPKMDA

-463 LVENPKLEAKI
+463 LVENQKLEAKI

-546 FTGTAGSLGGA
+546 FTGTAGSLSGA
-557 LMVNPWDY
+557 MMVNPWDY
-565 QGVAK
+565 QGVAR
-570 VIYDALNLSEEY
+570 VIYDALNLNEED
-582 KLLRHNQLHKHVLSH
+582 KLNRHNQLHKHVLSH

-615 TGEQSAPTPYLDL
+615 TWDQSTPTPYLDFG
-628 YTITDQ
+628 TISDR

-666 MLKALTALC
+666 MLKALAALA

-699 IPNLGFSAEHGSF
+699 IANLGFSAEHGSF
-712 MRQPGGQKWINLT
+712 TRQPGSKKWVNLT
-725 ESLDMGWKNDVIEI
+725 ESLDMSWKNDVIEI

-747 QGSFTWH
+747 QGSFIEHKRSSLAWH
-754 YRMADP
+754 YRLADP
-760 EFGAFQAK
+760 EWGAFQAK

-773 LENAVLSKLPVE
+773 LEGAVLSKLPVE

-799 VNKGEIVKRLLAQHP
+799 VNKGEIVKRLLGQHP
-814 EVEFVMCAGDDK
+814 DVEFVMCAGDDK
-826 TDEDMFRALV
+826 TDEDMFRALG
-836 GPNNNHNNSNNAAA
+836 GPN
-850 AARRNSNTVV
+850 
-860 EPYSDKLVAETAE
+860 
-873 KIANATLAHSW
+873 
-884 EHSPVM
+884 
-890 PHLKL
+890 
-895 SSSHLINGLAPGV
+895 
-908 QDATHL
+908 
-914 VPPHPAGTHP
+914 
-924 TVDNTSTSTS
+924 
-934 SSGSSSLAPSSSS
+934 
-947 AGGLSR
+947 
-953 SSISSQGS
+953 
-961 TGSFSGSSNSNSN
+961 NSNSN
-974 RFSVTIGHALKKTLA
+974 NNTLVNGDLSYSDDLIAETAVKISGSISEQAEEHCTAAVPHGHGHGHGQTMVNGLTPAVQDGPFLKPCTMVSCNGVVSSPPTTTTTTMKNGSSSNNREHFSITIGHALKKTLA

-998 LIRVLGILSGA
+998 LIRVLGILSGTI
-1009 VDS
+1009 DP

>member
-1 MSVPVSPTPSS
+1 MSAPMSPVPSS
-12 TTISGSRAVPLTEL
+12 TTINGNRIVPLTEL
-26 AEKSQIVLSDKPRL
+26 AETSQVVLSEKPRL
-40 INVTHQIPYACTLL
+40 INVTHQIPYACTLI
-54 DRTAHASP
+54 DRTSHSSP
-62 SINGGTSSGLTPGA
+62 FINGSGVGSGLAGSSSNS
-76 GSPPANR
+76 GSPPTNR
-83 RSSYIALRQQHQ
+83 RASYISLRQQYQ
-95 ATVAAAA
+95 AAAA
-102 AAAVAQ
+102 AR
-108 QQQQQQQ
+108 Q
-115 SQAAGGGN
+115 SQGVTA
-123 GSDPSSPV
+123 GSDSSTHRSSSPSIGV
-131 GGCGYRPGAHEDGD
+131 HEDGD
-145 CLLEGR
+145 CVLEGR

-158 SGIMSLREDLETIQI
+158 SGIMSIRKDYETIQI

-184 YVVPSKNLNE
+184 YVIPSKSLNE
-194 SHKQAMKEKLWQK
+194 SHKQALKDTLWVK

-217 SRAAGHYEGYCKSG
+217 SRAAGHYEGYCKS
-231 KSLSLALFFSL
+231 
-242 VLWPLFH
+242 
-249 YILWDEATDG
+249 ATDG

-272 NQQFADAI
+272 NQQFTDAI
-280 VEQYQTGDIV
+280 VEQYQPGDIV

-369 TPRGVDAMGS
+369 TPRGVDALGS
-379 TVWVGTFPIGI
+379 KVWVGTFPIGI

-400 AAGVLPKMDA
+400 TSGVLPKMDA

-531 IMCQSENHG
+531 IMCQQENHG

-557 LMVNPWDY
+557 MMVNPWDY

-570 VIYDALNLSEEY
+570 VIYDALNLSEAD
-582 KLLRHNQLHKHVLSH
+582 KILRHGQLHKHVLSH
-597 TAQFWAKNF
+597 TAQIWAKNF
-606 IAELTLNVG
+606 IDELILNVG
-615 TGEQSAPTPYLDL
+615 TGEQSAPTPYLNL
-628 YTITDQ
+628 KFITDK
-634 YHKAKKRL
+634 YHNASKRL

-666 MLKALTALC
+666 MLKALGKLC
-675 ADPKNIVWVI
+675 DDPKNIVWVI

-712 MRQPGGQKWINLT
+712 MRQPGSQKWINLT
-725 ESLDMGWKNDVIEI
+725 ESLDMSWKNDVIEI

-747 QGSFTWH
+747 QGSFIEHKRSSLTWH

-814 EVEFVMCAGDDK
+814 EVDFVMCAGDDK
-826 TDEDMFRALV
+826 TDEDMFRALS
-836 GPNNNHNNSNNAAA
+836 GPNNNNGVNAG
-850 AARRNSNTVV
+850 RNSTIVI
-860 EPYSDKLVAETAE
+860 EPYDNELVAETAE
-873 KIANATLAHSW
+873 RVADATLAHSR
-884 EHSPVM
+884 EHSPIL
-890 PHLKL
+890 PQLHL
-895 SSSHLINGLAPGV
+895 SSITNGLLSGA
-908 QDATHL
+908 QDTTHL
-914 VPPHPAGTHP
+914 MLPHADIP
-924 TVDNTSTSTS
+924 TAVVDTTLS
-934 SSGSSSLAPSSSS
+934 SNSSSLAPSSASTS
-947 AGGLSR
+947 DVSR
-953 SSISSQGS
+953 SSVSSQGS
-961 TGSFSGSSNSNSN
+961 NGSTSGCYNGE
-974 RFSVTIGHALKKTLA
+974 RFSITIGHALKKTLA

-1009 VDS
+1009 IDS

>member
-1 MSVPVSPTPSS
+1 MSSISTFHSS
-12 TTISGSRAVPLTEL
+12 TSTGSLSTPRVVPLTEL
-26 AEKSQIVLSDKPRL
+26 PETAQIILSDKPRL
-40 INVTHQIPYACTLL
+40 INVTHQIPYACTLI
-54 DRTAHASP
+54 DRHRSSP
-62 SINGGTSSGLTPGA
+62 SCNNLHGSAFVGNINGANG
-76 GSPPANR
+76 GSTTNRRASLAMSRQQPPPAEPH
-83 RSSYIALRQQHQ
+83 SLGTTESTTAGTTPIG
-95 ATVAAAA
+95 TTPPAAIDD
-102 AAAVAQ
+102 
-108 QQQQQQQ
+108 
-115 SQAAGGGN
+115 
-123 GSDPSSPV
+123 SD
-131 GGCGYRPGAHEDGD
+131 CI
-145 CLLEGR
+145 LEQR
-151 RGHSALY
+151 RGHSAMY
-158 SGIMSLREDLETIQI
+158 SGIMSLRKDLETIQI

-184 YVVPSKNLNE
+184 FVVPSKNLTE
-194 SHKQAMKEKLWQK
+194 THKTQLKDKLWEK
-207 DKVVPIFLDD
+207 EKVVPIFLDD
-217 SRAAGHYEGYCKSG
+217 SRAAGHYEGYCKT
-231 KSLSLALFFSL
+231 

-259 RIEKKSWDDYVFV
+259 RVEKKNWDDYVFV

-280 VEQYQTGDIV
+280 VEQYQPGDIV
-290 WIHDYHLMLVPHMLR
+290 WIHDYHLLLVPHLLR

-326 FRCLPKRVEILNGLL
+326 FRCLPKRVEVLNGLL

-400 AAGVLPKMDA
+400 APGVLPKMDA
-410 IRKTYKGKR
+410 IRKTYKGKH

-437 QAFEKFLND
+437 RAFEKFLND
-446 YPEMQGEVVLI
+446 YPEMQGKVVLI

-474 AELVAHINGTYG
+474 AELVAHINGTFG

-531 IMCQSENHG
+531 IMCQNENHG

-565 QGVAK
+565 QGVAR
-570 VIYDALNLSEEY
+570 VIYEALHLSEED
-582 KLLRHNQLHKHVLSH
+582 KAARQTQLHEHVVQH

-606 IAELTLNVG
+606 IQELVLNVG
-615 TGEQSAPTPYLDL
+615 TWDQSTPTPYLDQL
-628 YTITDQ
+628 VIVEKYRN
-634 YHKAKKRL
+634 AKKRL

-666 MLKALTALC
+666 MLKALTAL
-675 ADPKNIVWVI
+675 ANDPNNVVWII
-685 SGRDQKVLEDWLGH
+685 SGRDQKVLEEWLGEVE
-699 IPNLGFSAEHGSF
+699 NLGFSAEHGSF
-712 MRQPGGQKWINLT
+712 MRQPGSKKWINLT
-725 ESLDMGWKNDVIEI
+725 ESLDMSWKNDVIEI

-747 QGSFTWH
+747 QGSFIEHKRSSLTWH

-760 EFGAFQAK
+760 EFGAFQSR

-799 VNKGEIVKRLLAQHP
+799 VNKGEIVKRLLSQHP
-814 EVEFVMCAGDDK
+814 EVDFVLCAGDDK
-826 TDEDMFRALV
+826 TDEDMFRALAGV
-836 GPNNNHNNSNNAAA
+836 NGHHNNRRDSMKNPSRAVIEPYNDELVAATAAKIAAA
-850 AARRNSNTVV
+850 TLQHSLEHLTTSSHRPESSGHSGTINSVNGAHLKPPQ
-860 EPYSDKLVAETAE
+860 PYSVAM
-873 KIANATLAHSW
+873 
-884 EHSPVM
+884 PVE
-890 PHLKL
+890 
-895 SSSHLINGLAPGV
+895 IAPG
-908 QDATHL
+908 
-914 VPPHPAGTHP
+914 PPTPGSI
-924 TVDNTSTSTS
+924 TSV
-934 SSGSSSLAPSSSS
+934 AS
-947 AGGLSR
+947 AA
-953 SSISSQGS
+953 SQGS
-961 TGSFSGSSNSNSN
+961 TSSNAGNDH
-974 RFSVTIGHALKKTLA
+974 FSITIGHALKKTLA

-998 LIRVLGILSGA
+998 LIKVLGVLSGVA
-1009 VDS
+1009 EA

>member
-1 MSVPVSPTPSS
+1 MSVPVSPAPSS
-12 TTISGSRAVPLTEL
+12 TTINGSRAVPLTEL
-26 AEKSQIVLSDKPRL
+26 AETSQIVLSDKPRL
-40 INVTHQIPYACTLL
+40 INVTHQIPYACTLI

-62 SINGGTSSGLTPGA
+62 SINGGSGAIGSPSSS

-83 RSSYIALRQQHQ
+83 RASYISLRQQHQ
-95 ATVAAAA
+95 AAAAA
-102 AAAVAQ
+102 AAKN
-108 QQQQQQQ
+108 
-115 SQAAGGGN
+115 QATGPRT
-123 GSDPSSPV
+123 DPSSSSTTTSTGSPAQ
-131 GGCGYRPGAHEDGD
+131 PSPFAHEDGD
-145 CLLEGR
+145 VLMEGR

-158 SGIMSLREDLETIQI
+158 SGIMSLRKDLETIQI

-184 YVVPSKNLNE
+184 YIVPSKNLNE

-217 SRAAGHYEGYCKSG
+217 SRAAGHYEGYCKS
-231 KSLSLALFFSL
+231 

-280 VEQYQTGDIV
+280 LEQYQTGDIV
-290 WIHDYHLMLVPHMLR
+290 WIHDYHLLLVPHMLR

-400 AAGVLPKMDA
+400 APGVLPKMDA

-426 LDLVKGVQQKL
+426 LDLVKGVLQKL
-437 QAFEKFLND
+437 QAYEKFLND

-531 IMCQSENHG
+531 IMCQQENHG

-546 FTGTAGSLGGA
+546 FTGTAGSLSGA
-557 LMVNPWDY
+557 MMVNPWDY

-570 VIYDALNLSEEY
+570 VIYDALNLSEAD

-597 TAQFWAKNF
+597 TAQYWAKNF
-606 IAELTLNVG
+606 IAELILNVG
-615 TGEQSAPTPYLDL
+615 TGEQSTPTPYLDL
-628 YTITDQ
+628 NVITDQ

-666 MLKALTALC
+666 MLKALSALC

-685 SGRDQKVLEDWLGH
+685 SGRDQKVLEDWLGN

-712 MRQPGGQKWINLT
+712 MRQPGGQKWVNLT

-747 QGSFTWH
+747 QGSFIEHKRSSLTWH

-799 VNKGEIVKRLLAQHP
+799 VNKGEIVKRLLNQHP
-814 EVEFVMCAGDDK
+814 DVEFVM
-826 TDEDMFRALV
+826 
-836 GPNNNHNNSNNAAA
+836 NSNA
-850 AARRNSNTVV
+850 VV
-860 EPYSDKLVAETAE
+860 EPYNDELVAETAE
-873 KIANATLAHSW
+873 KIAAATLAHSR
-884 EHSPVM
+884 EHSPMM
-890 PHLKL
+890 PHLHL
-895 SSSHLINGLAPGV
+895 SSSHMTNGLAPGV
-908 QDATHL
+908 QDSTHL
-914 VPPHPAGTHP
+914 MPPHP
-924 TVDNTSTSTS
+924 VTSGSAVPETTATS
-934 SSGSSSLAPSSSS
+934 SSSSVVPSASLSTSD
-947 AGGLSR
+947 LSR

-961 TGSFSGSSNSNSN
+961 VGSYNGE
-974 RFSVTIGHALKKTLA
+974 RFSITIGHALKKTLA

-998 LIRVLGILSGA
+998 LIRAEIPYEIFERVAEIKPLGGIMAHSGT
-1009 VDS
+1009 

>member
-1 MSVPVSPTPSS
+1 MSSDHQQPTALHSSSS
-12 TTISGSRAVPLTEL
+12 THSLSAHRVVPLTEL
-26 AEKSQIVLSDKPRL
+26 AETSQIILNTKPRL
-40 INVTHQIPYACTLL
+40 INVTHQIPYACTLV
-54 DRTAHASP
+54 DRPSPAATLYPSTAASA
-62 SINGGTSSGLTPGA
+62 GTHPGP
-76 GSPPANR
+76 GSPPINR
-83 RSSYIALRQQHQ
+83 RSSYIAPRQF
-95 ATVAAAA
+95 
-102 AAAVAQ
+102 AAVPASSHGQ
-108 QQQQQQQ
+108 PHPE
-115 SQAAGGGN
+115 SSTGAGLPTTTEYVL
-123 GSDPSSPV
+123 DQ
-131 GGCGYRPGAHEDGD
+131 
-145 CLLEGR
+145 R

-158 SGIMSLREDLETIQI
+158 SGIKSLADDLETVQI

-184 YVVPSKNLNE
+184 YVVPCKNLTE
-194 SHKQAMKEKLWQK
+194 SQKTGLKQQLWKKE
-207 DKVVPIFLDD
+207 KVVPIFLDD
-217 SRAAGHYEGYCKSG
+217 CRAAGHYEGYCKS
-231 KSLSLALFFSL
+231 

-259 RIEKKSWDDYVFV
+259 RIEKKNWDDYVFV

-290 WIHDYHLMLVPHMLR
+290 WIHDYHLLLVPHMLR
-305 QKLPGAAIGVFIHAP
+305 QKLPGAAISVFIHAP

-400 AAGVLPKMDA
+400 APGVLPKMDA

-446 YPEMQGEVVLI
+446 YPDMQGEVVLI

-557 LMVNPWDY
+557 MMVNPWDY
-565 QGVAK
+565 QGVAR
-570 VIYDALNLSEEY
+570 VIYDALHLSEED
-582 KLLRHNQLHKHVLSH
+582 KLARHSQLHKHVLGH

-606 IAELTLNVG
+606 ISELTLNVG
-615 TGEQSAPTPYLDL
+615 TWDQSTPTPYLDFDFISQK
-628 YTITDQ
+628 YK
-634 YHKAKKRL
+634 KAKKRL
-642 LMFDYDGTL
+642 LLFDYDGTL

-666 MLKALTALC
+666 MLKALSALC
-675 ADPKNIVWVI
+675 SDPKNVVWVI
-685 SGRDQKVLEDWLGH
+685 SGRDQQVLEDWLGH
-699 IPNLGFSAEHGSF
+699 IENLGFSAEHGCF
-712 MRQPGGQKWINLT
+712 MRQPGSKKWVNLT
-725 ESLDMGWKNDVIEI
+725 ESLDMSWKNDVIEI
-739 FTYYTERT
+739 FTYYSERT
-747 QGSFTWH
+747 QGSFIEHKRSSLTWH

-799 VNKGEIVKRLLAQHP
+799 VNKGEIVKRLLGQHP
-814 EVEFVMCAGDDK
+814 ETEFVMCAGDDK
-826 TDEDMFRALV
+826 TDEDMFRALA
-836 GPNNNHNNSNNAAA
+836 GI
-850 AARRNSNTVV
+850 SNTQQNQSIQNGQSSRRTSLASAVV
-860 EPYSDKLVAETAE
+860 EPYNSELVAETAA
-873 KIANATLAHSW
+873 KIARAAMVHSLEHHSPLVHHAHVQEVEILSEDETHLDPAFAITNVVPAHSL
-884 EHSPVM
+884 SPS
-890 PHLKL
+890 L
-895 SSSHLINGLAPGV
+895 
-908 QDATHL
+908 T
-914 VPPHPAGTHP
+914 GTG
-924 TVDNTSTSTS
+924 TSTPVSEL
-934 SSGSSSLAPSSSS
+934 SGTTASS
-947 AGGLSR
+947 ALTAATVSALSTTNCAGKAQPF
-953 SSISSQGS
+953 SI
-961 TGSFSGSSNSNSN
+961 
-974 RFSVTIGHALKKTLA
+974 TIGHALKKTLA

-998 LIRVLGILSGA
+998 LIRVLGILAGT
-1009 VDS
+1009 DQL

>member
-1 MSVPVSPTPSS
+1 MSSALHSSSS
-12 TTISGSRAVPLTEL
+12 THSLSSARVVPLTEL
-26 AEKSQIVLSDKPRL
+26 AETSQIVLSSKPRL
-40 INVTHQIPYACTLL
+40 INVTHQIPYTCTLI
-54 DRTAHASP
+54 DRPTPVSSA
-62 SINGGTSSGLTPGA
+62 SSGACGTHSSV
-76 GSPPANR
+76 GSPPINR
-83 RSSYIALRQQHQ
+83 RSPGTAPRPHS
-95 ATVAAAA
+95 TAAHSHPSTANDTA
-102 AAAVAQ
+102 PDHLEPPTAVADG
-108 QQQQQQQ
+108 
-115 SQAAGGGN
+115 AAQ
-123 GSDPSSPV
+123 
-131 GGCGYRPGAHEDGD
+131 DGEFI
-145 CLLEGR
+145 LEQR

-158 SGIMSLREDLETIQI
+158 SGVMSLGKDLETIQI

-184 YVVPSKNLNE
+184 YVVPCKNVTE
-194 SHKQAMKEKLWQK
+194 SRRAALKEQLWQK
-207 DKVVPIFLDD
+207 EKVVPLFLED
-217 SRAAGHYEGYCKSG
+217 SCAAGHYEGYCKT
-231 KSLSLALFFSL
+231 

-259 RIEKKSWDDYVFV
+259 RLEKKNWDDYVSV
-272 NQQFADAI
+272 NQQFADA
-280 VEQYQTGDIV
+280 VFEQYQTGDI
-290 WIHDYHLMLVPHMLR
+290 
-305 QKLPGAAIGVFIHAP
+305 
-320 FPSSEI
+320 E
-326 FRCLPKRVEILNGLL
+326 RVEILNGLL

-400 AAGVLPKMDA
+400 SPGVLPKMDA

-546 FTGTAGSLGGA
+546 FTGTAGSLSGA
-557 LMVNPWDY
+557 MMVNPWDY
-565 QGVAK
+565 QGVAR
-570 VIYDALNLSEEY
+570 VIYDALNLSAKD
-582 KLLRHNQLHKHVLSH
+582 KLARHHQLHKHVVSH

-615 TGEQSAPTPYLDL
+615 TWDQSAPTPYLDVNI
-628 YTITDQ
+628 ITDRYQ
-634 YHKAKKRL
+634 TAKKRL

-666 MLKALTALC
+666 MLRALTALA

-685 SGRDQKVLEDWLGH
+685 SGRDQKVLEEWLGH
-699 IPNLGFSAEHGSF
+699 IDNLGFSAEHGSF
-712 MRQPGGQKWINLT
+712 MRQPGSKKWINLT
-725 ESLDMGWKNDVIEI
+725 ESLDMSWKNDVIEI

-747 QGSFTWH
+747 QGSFIEHKRSSLTWH

-760 EFGAFQAK
+760 EWGAFQAK

-773 LENAVLSKLPVE
+773 LEGAVLSKLPVE

-799 VNKGEIVKRLLAQHP
+799 VNKGEIVKRLLSQHP
-814 EVEFVMCAGDDK
+814 DVEFVMCAGDDK
-826 TDEDMFRALV
+826 TDEDMFRALA
-836 GPNNNHNNSNNAAA
+836 GPNHNSNALSSISSGS
-850 AARRNSNTVV
+850 RNDVSVDSSTVV
-860 EPYSDKLVAETAE
+860 EPYNDDLVAETAAKLRE
-873 KIANATLAHSW
+873 AALQHSK
-884 EHSPVM
+884 EHSPTA
-890 PHLKL
+890 PHGHA
-895 SSSHLINGLAPGV
+895 SSNGLTLAV
-908 QDATHL
+908 QDGPSL
-914 VPPHPAGTHP
+914 KPAASVTNGVISPISMPQTNGFNREHF
-924 TVDNTSTSTS
+924 
-934 SSGSSSLAPSSSS
+934 
-947 AGGLSR
+947 
-953 SSISSQGS
+953 SI
-961 TGSFSGSSNSNSN
+961 
-974 RFSVTIGHALKKTLA
+974 TIGHALKKTLA

-1009 VDS
+1009 IDP

>member
-1 MSVPVSPTPSS
+1 MAPSS
-12 TTISGSRAVPLTEL
+12 TPSKEMSSVATFHSSSSTHSLSVPKVVSL
-26 AEKSQIVLSDKPRL
+26 AELPETAQIVLSEKPRL
-40 INVTHQIPYACTLL
+40 INVTHQIPYTVTLIERISPGGL
-54 DRTAHASP
+54 SSPSNRRTSYISSPRHASVDESASAAPLACEEAKSHTNNHP
-62 SINGGTSSGLTPGA
+62 STQTPNLDANGSKASAKGSSNGA
-76 GSPPANR
+76 GAPT
-83 RSSYIALRQQHQ
+83 L
-95 ATVAAAA
+95 VL
-102 AAAVAQ
+102 
-108 QQQQQQQ
+108 
-115 SQAAGGGN
+115 
-123 GSDPSSPV
+123 
-131 GGCGYRPGAHEDGD
+131 PGHPDGD
-145 CLLEGR
+145 LILETR

-158 SGIMSLREDLETIQI
+158 SGIKSLEKDLETIQI

-184 YVVPSKNLNE
+184 YVIPSKCLTD
-194 SHKQAMKEKLWQK
+194 SHKAAIKQKLWQK
-207 DKVVPIFLDD
+207 EKVVPIFLEDA
-217 SRAAGHYEGYCKSG
+217 RAAGHYEGYCKS
-231 KSLSLALFFSL
+231 

-249 YILWDEATDG
+249 YLLWDEATDG
-259 RIEKKSWDDYVFV
+259 RIEKKNWDDYVFV

-280 VEQYQTGDIV
+280 VQQYQPGDI
-290 WIHDYHLMLVPHMLR
+290 
-305 QKLPGAAIGVFIHAP
+305 
-320 FPSSEI
+320 E
-326 FRCLPKRVEILNGLL
+326 RVEVLNGML

-369 TPRGVDAMGS
+369 TPRGVDAQGS

-400 AAGVLPKMDA
+400 APGVLPKMKA
-410 IRKTYKGKR
+410 IRETYAGKR

-437 QAFEKFLND
+437 LAFEKFLKD
-446 YPEMQGEVVLI
+446 YPERHGQVVLI

-531 IMCQSENHG
+531 IMCQSEHHG

-570 VIYDALNLSEEY
+570 VINDALNLSEQD
-582 KLLRHNQLHKHVLSH
+582 KRTRHNQLLKHVLAH
-597 TAQFWAKNF
+597 TAQFWAKSF
-606 IAELTLNVG
+606 ISELILNVG
-615 TGEQSAPTPYLDL
+615 TWDQSTPTPYLDL
-628 YTITDQ
+628 GVIAEK
-634 YHKAKKRL
+634 YHTAKKRL

-666 MLKALTALC
+666 MLKALTALV

-685 SGRDQKVLEDWLGH
+685 SGRDQKVLEEWLGSVGD
-699 IPNLGFSAEHGSF
+699 IGFSAEHGSF
-712 MRQPGGQKWINLT
+712 MRQPGSKKWANLT

-747 QGSFTWH
+747 QGSFIEHKRSSLTWH

-814 EVEFVMCAGDDK
+814 DVEFVLCAGDDK
-826 TDEDMFRALV
+826 TDEDMFRALATSKNAALNSTTTST
-836 GPNNNHNNSNNAAA
+836 GNTNNNNNNTNTNTNAFSLQDSRSSTPTAA
-850 AARRNSNTVV
+850 ELYTEDLIATTAAKLAQATFEQSAKLGGHHLHDHHHGLDHHHHREHANGNG
-860 EPYSDKLVAETAE
+860 SD
-873 KIANATLAHSW
+873 
-884 EHSPVM
+884 
-890 PHLKL
+890 
-895 SSSHLINGLAPGV
+895 SSS
-908 QDATHL
+908 
-914 VPPHPAGTHP
+914 
-924 TVDNTSTSTS
+924 SS
-934 SSGSSSLAPSSSS
+934 SSGNTSETASTAVSS
-947 AGGLSR
+947 ALSGTPSTAATLVAIGNQVHATSPGGTTYF
-953 SSISSQGS
+953 SI
-961 TGSFSGSSNSNSN
+961 
-974 RFSVTIGHALKKTLA
+974 TIGHALKKTLA

-998 LIRVLGILSGA
+998 LIRVLGILSGTI
-1009 VDS
+1009 DS

>member
-1 MSVPVSPTPSS
+1 MSVPVSPAPSS
-12 TTISGSRAVPLTEL
+12 TTINGSRAVPLSEL
-26 AEKSQIVLSDKPRL
+26 AETSQIVLSDKPRL
-40 INVTHQIPYACTLL
+40 INVTHQIPYACTLI

-62 SINGGTSSGLTPGA
+62 SINGAAGSPSSS

-83 RSSYIALRQQHQ
+83 RASYISLRQQHQ
-95 ATVAAAA
+95 AAAAA
-102 AAAVAQ
+102 AKN
-108 QQQQQQQ
+108 
-115 SQAAGGGN
+115 QAPGAGTN
-123 GSDPSSPV
+123 PSSSSTTSTGSPAQ
-131 GGCGYRPGAHEDGD
+131 PSPSAHEDGD
-145 CLLEGR
+145 VLMEGR

-158 SGIMSLREDLETIQI
+158 SGIMSLRKDLETIQI

-184 YVVPSKNLNE
+184 YIVPSKNLNE
-194 SHKQAMKEKLWQK
+194 SHKQVMREKLWQK

-217 SRAAGHYEGYCKSG
+217 SRAAGHYEGYCKS
-231 KSLSLALFFSL
+231 

-280 VEQYQTGDIV
+280 LEQYQTGDIV
-290 WIHDYHLMLVPHMLR
+290 WIHDYHLLLVPHMLR

-400 AAGVLPKMDA
+400 APGVLPKMDA

-426 LDLVKGVQQKL
+426 LDLVKGVLQKL
-437 QAFEKFLND
+437 QAYEKFLND

-531 IMCQSENHG
+531 IMCQQENHG

-546 FTGTAGSLGGA
+546 FTGTAGSLSGA
-557 LMVNPWDY
+557 MMVNPWDY

-570 VIYDALNLSEEY
+570 VIYDALNLSEAD
-582 KLLRHNQLHKHVLSH
+582 KLLRHNQLHKHVVSH
-597 TAQFWAKNF
+597 TAQYWAKNF
-606 IAELTLNVG
+606 IAELILNVG
-615 TGEQSAPTPYLDL
+615 TGEQSTPTPYLDL
-628 YTITDQ
+628 NVITDQ

-666 MLKALTALC
+666 MLKALSAMC

-712 MRQPGGQKWINLT
+712 MRQPGGQKWVNLT

-747 QGSFTWH
+747 QGSFIEHKRSSLTWH

-799 VNKGEIVKRLLAQHP
+799 VNKGEIVKRLLSQHP
-814 EVEFVMCAGDDK
+814 DVGFVMCAGDDK

-836 GPNNNHNNSNNAAA
+836 GPNNNAAGA
-850 AARRNSNTVV
+850 AGRRNSNTVV
-860 EPYSDKLVAETAE
+860 EPYNDNLVAETAE
-873 KIANATLAHSW
+873 KIAAATLAHSR
-884 EHSPVM
+884 EHSPMM
-890 PHLKL
+890 PHLHL
-895 SSSHLINGLAPGV
+895 SSSHLANGLAPGV
-908 QDATHL
+908 QDSTHL
-914 VPPHPAGTHP
+914 MPPHPVT
-924 TVDNTSTSTS
+924 
-934 SSGSSSLAPSSSS
+934 SGSAAQDTTTTTSSSS
-947 AGGLSR
+947 ASSSSLSTSDLSR

-961 TGSFSGSSNSNSN
+961 VGSYNGE
-974 RFSVTIGHALKKTLA
+974 RFSITIGHALKKTLA

-998 LIRVLGILSGA
+998 LIRVLGILSGT

>member
-1 MSVPVSPTPSS
+1 MSSVSTFHTSSS
-12 TTISGSRAVPLTEL
+12 TNSLSTPRAVPLTEL
-26 AEKSQIVLSDKPRL
+26 AETAQIVLSAKPRL

-54 DRTAHASP
+54 DRTSSSSSTH
-62 SINGGTSSGLTPGA
+62 TSFGA
-76 GSPPANR
+76 GSPLNR
-83 RSSYIALRQQHQ
+83 RSSYIAPRH
-95 ATVAAAA
+95 
-102 AAAVAQ
+102 AQ
-108 QQQQQQQ
+108 QPT
-115 SQAAGGGN
+115 AGTGTGTE
-123 GSDPSSPV
+123 GSTDATSCSSHP
-131 GGCGYRPGAHEDGD
+131 DGD
-145 CLLEGR
+145 CILEQR

-158 SGIMSLREDLETIQI
+158 SGIMSLRNDLETIQI
-173 GWVGELADQDG
+173 GWIGELADQDG
-184 YVVPSKNLNE
+184 YVVPSNKLSE
-194 SHKQAMKEKLWQK
+194 PHKLAMKEKLWNK
-207 DKVVPIFLDD
+207 EK
-217 SRAAGHYEGYCKSG
+217 
-231 KSLSLALFFSL
+231 
-242 VLWPLFH
+242 
-249 YILWDEATDG
+249 ATDG
-259 RIEKKSWDDYVFV
+259 RIEKKNWDDYVFV

-280 VEQYQTGDIV
+280 IEQYQPGDIV
-290 WIHDYHLMLVPHMLR
+290 WIHDYHLLLVPHMLR
-305 QKLPGAAIGVFIHAP
+305 QKLPSAAIGVFIHAP

-400 AAGVLPKMDA
+400 APGVLPKMDA

-446 YPEMQGEVVLI
+446 YPDMQGEVVLI

-531 IMCQSENHG
+531 IMCQQENHG

-546 FTGTAGSLGGA
+546 FTGTAGSLSGA
-557 LMVNPWDY
+557 MMVNPWDY

-570 VIYDALNLSEEY
+570 VIYDALHLSEAD
-582 KLLRHNQLHKHVLSH
+582 KLVRHNQLHKHVLSH
-597 TAQFWAKNF
+597 TAQYWAKNF
-606 IAELTLNVG
+606 ISELILNVG
-615 TGEQSAPTPYLDL
+615 TWDQSTPTPYLDL
-628 YTITDQ
+628 GVTTNR
-634 YHKAKKRL
+634 YHKANKRL

-666 MLKALTALC
+666 MLKALTAL
-675 ADPKNIVWVI
+675 AEDPKNIVWII
-685 SGRDQKVLEDWLGH
+685 SGRDQKVLEEWLGH
-699 IPNLGFSAEHGSF
+699 IDDLGFSAEHGSF
-712 MRQPGGQKWINLT
+712 MRQPGSKKWVNLT
-725 ESLDMGWKNDVIEI
+725 ESMDMGWKNDVIEI
-739 FTYYTERT
+739 FTYYSERT
-747 QGSFTWH
+747 QGSFIEHKRSSLTWH

-785 ILVGKKNLEVRPTI
+785 ILVGKKNLEVRPTM

-814 EVEFVMCAGDDK
+814 DVEFVACAGDDK
-826 TDEDMFRALV
+826 TDEDMFRALA
-836 GPNNNHNNSNNAAA
+836 GQSNSQANG
-850 AARRNSNTVV
+850 RREQSNTVV
-860 EPYSDKLVAETAE
+860 EPYNHDLVAETAA
-873 KIANATLAHSW
+873 KIAHATLVHSL
-884 EHSPVM
+884 EHSPIV
-890 PHLKL
+890 PHAHVNVQVNGQANGVPHDGTHLASPAPTTPAQTL
-895 SSSHLINGLAPGV
+895 SSASPRGA
-908 QDATHL
+908 
-914 VPPHPAGTHP
+914 AGEHF
-924 TVDNTSTSTS
+924 
-934 SSGSSSLAPSSSS
+934 
-947 AGGLSR
+947 
-953 SSISSQGS
+953 SI
-961 TGSFSGSSNSNSN
+961 
-974 RFSVTIGHALKKTLA
+974 TIGHALKRTLA

-998 LIRVLGILSGA
+998 LIRVLGILSG
-1009 VDS
+1009 VIEN

>member
-1 MSVPVSPTPSS
+1 MATCHSASS
-12 TTISGSRAVPLTEL
+12 TSSLSTTRAAVPLTMLPETT
-26 AEKSQIVLSDKPRL
+26 QVVLSAKPRL
-40 INVTHQIPYACTLL
+40 INVTHQIPYACTLI
-54 DRTAHASP
+54 DRTGPSFNANGAPGGTNGPSSP
-62 SINGGTSSGLTPGA
+62 S
-76 GSPPANR
+76 NR
-83 RSSYIALRQQHQ
+83 RSSLGVLRQP
-95 ATVAAAA
+95 AAISPPVNTQYPADPAA
-102 AAAVAQ
+102 K
-108 QQQQQQQ
+108 
-115 SQAAGGGN
+115 
-123 GSDPSSPV
+123 GS
-131 GGCGYRPGAHEDGD
+131 GTAERALEDGD
-145 CLLEGR
+145 CIFEPR
-151 RGHSALY
+151 RGHSAMY
-158 SGIMSLREDLETIQI
+158 SGIMSLNKDLETIQI

-184 YVVPSKNLNE
+184 YIIPSKSLTE
-194 SHKQAMKEKLWQK
+194 KHKQSLKKKLWQQT
-207 DKVVPIFLDD
+207 KVVPIFLDD
-217 SRAAGHYEGYCKSG
+217 NQAAGHYEGYCKT
-231 KSLSLALFFSL
+231 

-249 YILWDEATDG
+249 YLLWEVATDG
-259 RIEKKSWDDYVFV
+259 RIEKQNWDDYVAV
-272 NQQFADAI
+272 NQTFTDAI
-280 VEQYQTGDIV
+280 VEQYQSGDIV
-290 WIHDYHLMLVPHMLR
+290 WIHDYHLLLVPHMLR

-326 FRCLPKRVEILNGLL
+326 FRCLPKRVEVLNGLL

-360 CTRVNGYES
+360 CTRVSGYES

-400 AAGVLPKMDA
+400 APGVLPKMEA

-426 LDLVKGVQQKL
+426 LDLVKGVHQKL

-463 LVENPKLEAKI
+463 LVENLKLEAKI

-493 HHYHQHIDR
+493 VHYHQHIDR

-510 VADIGLI
+510 IADIGLI

-565 QGVAK
+565 QGVAR
-570 VIYDALNLSEEY
+570 VIYEALNLSEED
-582 KLLRHNQLHKHVLSH
+582 KISRHSQLHKHVLSH
-597 TAQFWAKNF
+597 TAQFWAKSF
-606 IAELTLNVG
+606 ISELILNVG
-615 TGEQSAPTPYLDL
+615 TWDQSTPTPYLDVSIL
-628 YTITDQ
+628 VNEY
-634 YHKAKKRL
+634 KNAKKRL

-659 AAVPQEH
+659 AAVPQKH
-666 MLKALTALC
+666 MLKALAAL
-675 ADPKNIVWVI
+675 AKDPNNVVWVI
-685 SGRDQKVLEDWLGH
+685 SGRDQNVLEEWLGG
-699 IPNLGFSAEHGSF
+699 IENLGFSAEHGSF
-712 MRQPGGQKWINLT
+712 MRQPGSKKWINLT
-725 ESLDMGWKNDVIEI
+725 ESLDMSWKNDVIEI

-747 QGSFTWH
+747 QGSFIEHKRSSLTWH

-785 ILVGKKNLEVRPTI
+785 ILVGKKNLEVRPTV
-799 VNKGEIVKRLLAQHP
+799 VNKGEIVKRLLSQHP
-814 EVEFVMCAGDDK
+814 EAEFVLCAGDDK
-826 TDEDMFRALV
+826 TDEDMFRALAGV
-836 GPNNNHNNSNNAAA
+836 SNNGSGSRRESLQARPVGEPGKDELAAVAAVA
-850 AARRNSNTVV
+850 AAR
-860 EPYSDKLVAETAE
+860 LAEAE
-873 KIANATLAHSW
+873 IQRSL
-884 EHSPVM
+884 EHSPNIFNRQDIVGRNGTSQIQNAAN
-890 PHLKL
+890 PKSPGTVTADAALQAQL
-895 SSSHLINGLAPGV
+895 STPGSITSFTLNPQGTSCTLASE
-908 QDATHL
+908 HF
-914 VPPHPAGTHP
+914 
-924 TVDNTSTSTS
+924 
-934 SSGSSSLAPSSSS
+934 
-947 AGGLSR
+947 
-953 SSISSQGS
+953 SI
-961 TGSFSGSSNSNSN
+961 
-974 RFSVTIGHALKKTLA
+974 TIGHALKKTLA

-998 LIRVLGILSGA
+998 LIRALGVMSGV
-1009 VDS
+1009 VDV